1 MTQRL
6 HVTTH
11 ARMKKILA
19 RMHSNGSV
27 NGYTADRDCR
37 KYDCGSKASS
47 FYGNRV
53 KTEIGSINYS
63 YCLWFMNK
71 TVTDIASEYSHDER
85 SAGTR
90 QVA

>member
-6 HVTTH
+6 HVTPH
-11 ARMKKILA
+11 GNARMKKIFA

-47 FYGNRV
+47 FHGNRV
-53 KTEIGSINYS
+53 ITEIGSINYS
-63 YCLWFMNK
+63 YCLWFMNNCEPAN
-71 TVTDIASEYSHDER
+71 TQR
-85 SAGTR
+85 R
-90 QVA
+90 M